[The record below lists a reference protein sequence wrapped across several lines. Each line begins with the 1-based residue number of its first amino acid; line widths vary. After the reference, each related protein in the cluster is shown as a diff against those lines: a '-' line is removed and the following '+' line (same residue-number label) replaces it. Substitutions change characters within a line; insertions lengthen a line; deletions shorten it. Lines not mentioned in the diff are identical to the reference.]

1 MTGDSTI
8 SDNLF
13 RIVAIQHNEKRLQ
26 ALLVPADAFMI
37 WEPIILLLLQL
48 DPF

>member
-26 ALLVPADAFMI
+26 ALLVPADAFYDLGTNNSS
-37 WEPIILLLLQL
+37 PA
-48 DPF
+48 PA